1 MQNFKE
7 SLSKIE
13 LSEEQKQ
20 KLAKNLKRPAK
31 KVSKLPLV
39 ILPVFLSVALFFL
52 FITLTGDSQNFK
64 PVAKSSSS
72 ITFISSY
79 PLSGRAI
86 VFAIINSVL
95 ILMNSFMF
103 RRNLKMVPRM
113 QKRAFLQELHVYIHK
128 PVFLIILIVIAQLL
142 LWGISISTMYAAVF
156 NQALFI
162 VLIILTLW
170 QSLAYRTR
178 NDTWCSC
185 PHCQMK
191 MTRWQIHKK
200 SKWNKREKCDTCQ
213 QPIVVTS
220 ESYND
225 KVLGYFVLIPG
236 IGLYTTFDFH
246 FMLAGMYV
254 MSLYFLNF
262 YVYFPYTMVFDRDEE
277 A

>member
-7 SLSKIE
+7 SLSRIQ
-13 LSEEQKQ
+13 LSNDQKE

-72 ITFISSY
+72 ITFRSSY

-86 VFAIINSVL
+86 IFAIVNSGL
-95 ILMNSFMF
+95 ILLNSFMF

-113 QKRAFLQELHVYIHK
+113 QKQAFLQELHVYIHK
-128 PVFLIILIVIAQLL
+128 PIFLLILIVMAELL
-142 LWGISISTMYAAVF
+142 LWGISVSTMYAAVF
-156 NQALFI
+156 NQASFI
-162 VLIILTLW
+162 VLFILSIW
-170 QSLAYRTR
+170 QSMAYNTR
-178 NDTWCSC
+178 NHTWCSC
-185 PHCQMK
+185 PHCQTK

-200 SKWNKREKCDTCQ
+200 SRWEYRVNCDACQ
-213 QPIVVTS
+213 QPILVTK
-220 ESYND
+220 ESYGD
-225 KVLGYFVLIPG
+225 KVGAYFVPLTG
-236 IGLYTTFDFH
+236 IGLYTAFH
-246 FMLAGMYV
+246 FPFILAGMYV
-254 MSLYFLNF
+254 VSLYFLSF
-262 YVYFPYTMVFDRDEE
+262 YIYFPYTMVFDRDEE